1 MENLWWL
8 FALCASIISAVFA
21 YSNQIFKMNGLLFM
35 VYRGF
40 LVALITLPVI
50 LMLPPIKE
58 PFYYVFCILQGI
70 CIAFNDHRF
79 FRAVKAFGAEVAS
92 IIQPISISFI
102 FVFWLFFKPSQFQE
116 YCQAPLTSVGIIACL
131 IGITFSIIK
140 IRNSKASGKA
150 FFYLLPM
157 LIILSFGDIFN
168 KKSMYYGQE
177 NLTSAIVY
185 YAFITGMICGVSNL
199 FVYIRKKKKI
209 STIFKSKNLK
219 HGAIISVIIIVS
231 MAFKNLAMNYT
242 QNPAYVSAIILLS
255 PIWIIIG
262 NNIYVKLKKAK
273 TGYSHVK
280 PWLAGLLLISV
291 IGLVILN
298 R

>member
-1 MENLWWL
+1 MWWA
-8 FALCASIISAVFA
+8 FALCASLISALSS
-21 YSNQIFKMNGLLFM
+21 YSNQIFKMNGLLLM

-40 LVALITLPVI
+40 LVALITLPAV

-58 PFYYVFCILQGI
+58 PLYYVFCTLQGM
-70 CIAFNDHRF
+70 CIAFNDNRF
-79 FRAVKAFGAEVAS
+79 FRAVKAFGAEVTS

-102 FVFWLFFKPSQFQE
+102 FVFWLFFKPSQFNE
-116 YCQAPLTSVGIIACL
+116 YCQAPLTSAGIIACL
-131 IGITFSIIK
+131 AGITFSIIK
-140 IRNSKASGKA
+140 IRNSKSSSKA
-150 FFYLLPM
+150 FLFLLPM

-177 NLTSAIVY
+177 NLTSAIVN
-185 YAFITGMICGVSNL
+185 YAFITGIICGISNL
-199 FVYIRKKKKI
+199 FVYIKKRKKI
-209 STIFKSKNLK
+209 SAIFKGKNIAR
-219 HGAIISVIIIVS
+219 GAILSIIIIIS
-231 MAFKNLAMNYT
+231 MAFKNLAMNYAK
-242 QNPAYVSAIILLS
+242 NPAYVSAIILLS
-255 PIWIIIG
+255 PIWIITG

-291 IGLVILN
+291 IGLVMLN